1 TNFLLGEI
9 RYSGGDGIAF
19 DPHNSR
25 DWENVCRDV
34 ARCLELLI
42 LREYLVTQQSLLAVG
57 RMQALLAHEMKN
69 PLAVIK
75 VCAGILQDRLH
86 GDEDSEECLRTID
99 SEVNR
104 VSHAVQKVFT
114 HSSSHEKRARTELCH
129 LIQTLRQMALARFP
143 DRQIQ
148 LQFKSEE
155 GIADNFESLKI
166 WVWIE
171 PEAFQQ
177 CLMNLVV
184 NAFEAASPEVT
195 LTVELEKEK
204 RLRLIVQDRGSGIA
218 PGVELF
224 KPFLS
229 TKAFGTGLGLSQV
242 KSCVE
247 RHLGRIYVK
256 SKEGRGSSFYLD
268 FPSSI
273 FVKQEEWVSG
283 SADFMESFEGIK

>member
-1 TNFLLGEI
+1 MGEI

-86 GDEDSEECLRTID
+86 GDEDLEECLRTID

-114 HSSSHEKRARTELCH
+114 HSSSYEKRARMELCH
-129 LIQTLRQMALARFP
+129 LVQTLRQMALARFP
-143 DRQIQ
+143 DRKME
-148 LQFKSEE
+148 LLLKNEE
-155 GIADNFESLKI
+155 GLENELEDLKI

-184 NAFEAASPEVT
+184 NAFEAASPEVI
-195 LTVELEKEK
+195 LTIDLQKDK
-204 RLRLIVQDRGSGIA
+204 RLRLIVTDRGAGIS
-218 PGVELF
+218 PEVELF
-224 KPFLS
+224 KPLVS

-283 SADFMESFEGIK
+283 SADFM